1 MLKNDY
7 RVSRRVRKRN
17 ELIREE
23 QRVELIIE
31 IIERKI
37 LKRFEHARHMEEER
51 QIAKALLTRSLQK

>member
-7 RVSRRVRKRN
+7 GVSRRVRKRN

-23 QRVELIIE
+23 QRVELIKE

-37 LKRFEHARHMEEER
+37 LKRFEHAMHMEEER